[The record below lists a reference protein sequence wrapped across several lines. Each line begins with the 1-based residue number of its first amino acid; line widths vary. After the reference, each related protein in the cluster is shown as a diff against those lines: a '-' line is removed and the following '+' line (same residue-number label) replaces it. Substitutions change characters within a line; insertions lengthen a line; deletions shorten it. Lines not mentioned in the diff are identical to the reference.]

1 MDLLNELSDFV
12 RADSRLDVKTLAL
25 HHVLSM
31 TGDFESRNLML
42 AHPKLLTNVVILAF
56 KKDEQKLFEI
66 CYDEYFQVL
75 NDKDKEAEMETKYV
89 TFFVFSS
96 GHIIMSSRP
105 YNMEKYF
112 YDVIKILIKNQA
124 EFEEKADVR
133 KVTKSKK
140 TKRSKIEI
148 EDD

>member
-1 MDLLNELSDFV
+1 
-12 RADSRLDVKTLAL
+12 
-25 HHVLSM
+25 
-31 TGDFESRNLML
+31 
-42 AHPKLLTNVVILAF
+42 
-56 KKDEQKLFEI
+56 
-66 CYDEYFQVL
+66 
-75 NDKDKEAEMETKYV
+75 
-89 TFFVFSS
+89 
-96 GHIIMSSRP
+96 
-105 YNMEKYF
+105 MEKYF